1 MKLFLNIKY
10 PVNVQKKSNQLIVNS
25 TVFIV
30 TEKIGKRVDLTLFT
44 TIKCS
49 YYNKNKKQEK
59 LAFSQ
64 NIHRYANA
72 HVHIVIG

>member
-10 PVNVQKKSNQLIVNS
+10 PVNVQKKSNQLIVNN

-30 TEKIGKRVDLTLFT
+30 TEKIGNRVDLMLLA

-64 NIHRYANA
+64 NIHRNANA
-72 HVHIVIG
+72 HVHSVIC